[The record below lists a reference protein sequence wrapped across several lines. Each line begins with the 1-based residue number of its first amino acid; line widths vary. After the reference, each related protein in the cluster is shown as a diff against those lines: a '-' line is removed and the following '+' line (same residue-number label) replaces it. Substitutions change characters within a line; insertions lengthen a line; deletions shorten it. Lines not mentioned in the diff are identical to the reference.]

1 MKRCTRDIMAKD
13 TSAIIKTEET
23 SNPLQF
29 LDPAL
34 VEEVVDVLTKRFETQ
49 GQIKSV
55 VFLSG
60 PERRNVVVRIILE
73 SPSNGA
79 PASLIFKQSLPQ
91 KSSEDDQET
100 LGRFARDWAG
110 LEFLSALNSNIAP
123 KVYGGNQ
130 KHRFVLLEDLGDV
143 HISLV
148 DSLMGNDREAAIAAL
163 NRFMVSMGRFHGCA
177 YGNTDDYKR
186 LLKNLNPKADLWQDD
201 FEDMLSKMEPLLEK
215 FDIRWTVDLE
225 KEIAHVFKTCKEPG
239 PFTTLM
245 HGDICPDNVF
255 DDPHTNT
262 MHIIDFEWSFVGN
275 ALLDGTYLRM
285 SNPTC
290 WCVKAFP
297 KDVIEPLE
305 TLYRQE
311 LMKKIPAAADD
322 QLYYNSYVSACAYWM
337 LCRVVSLEDILE
349 TDIDIHDS
357 KFPLHPKWMPDY
369 NLRRPRNLARLQAF
383 IEVSKRYGLLPHLRE
398 MAEKILTELKTRW
411 VDVKPL
417 EMYPAFLSEKEI

>member
-1 MKRCTRDIMAKD
+1 MAKD
-13 TSAIIKTEET
+13 TGVTIKAEYA

-29 LDPAL
+29 LRPAL
-34 VEEVVDVLTKRFETQ
+34 LEEVVGVLTKRFEAQ
-49 GQIKSV
+49 VQIKSV
-55 VFLSG
+55 DFLSE

-73 SPSNGA
+73 SPSNGV
-79 PASLIFKQSLPQ
+79 PASLILKQSLPQ
-91 KSSEDDQET
+91 KSSEDDQEA

-123 KVYGGNQ
+123 KVYGGSQ
-130 KHRFVLLEDLGDV
+130 KYRFVLHEDLGES
-143 HISLV
+143 HLSLV
-148 DSLMGNDREAAIAAL
+148 DPLMGKDRKAAIAAL

-177 YGNTDDYKR
+177 YGNTENHKK
-186 LLKNLNPKADLWQDD
+186 LLQNLNPNADLWQDD
-201 FEDMLSKMEPLLEK
+201 FEDMISKMKPLLGK
-215 FDIRWTVDLE
+215 FNIPWTADLE
-225 KEIAHVFKTCKEPG
+225 REIVHIFKTCKEPG
-239 PFTTLM
+239 HFTTLM

-255 DDPHTNT
+255 DDPDTNT

-311 LMKKIPAAADD
+311 LMKKIPAASDD
-322 QLYYNSYVSACAYWM
+322 QLYYESYVSACAYWM
-337 LCRVVSLEDILE
+337 LWRVVNLEDILE
-349 TDIDIHDS
+349 TDIDVHDR
-357 KFPLHPKWMPDY
+357 KFPLHSKWKPEY
-369 NLRRPRNLARLQAF
+369 NLRRPRNLARFQAF
-383 IEVSKRYGLLPHLRE
+383 VEVSKRHDLLPHLRNMTE
-398 MAEKILTELKTRW
+398 QILTELKTRW

-417 EMYPAFLSEKEI
+417 ELYPAFLSEKEI